1 MKVLV
6 APDSFG
12 GALDSLGVASAIA
25 RGWSSVRA
33 GDEVTLRPMADGG
46 EGTLAALL
54 AALGDRVERRHATVS
69 DPLGRP
75 VEADW
80 LLFEG
85 GAAAFIEM
93 AAASGLARLA
103 PGERTPRNAGAATT
117 RGTGE
122 LLRAALD
129 AGVGSVTLGLGGSA
143 TTDGGSGLL
152 AALGVR
158 FLDRSGAD
166 LPDGGAALA
175 NLDRIDASGLDP
187 RLAGVRLV
195 IASDVTNT
203 LVGSSGAAA
212 TYGPQ
217 KGADEAMVAT
227 LDAALARLGRSIE
240 QATGRLVADLPGA
253 GAAGG
258 TTAGLL
264 GFSRAMVRPGFEV
277 VAELIGLAEAL
288 EQTELVITGEGRADE
303 QTLRGKA
310 AMGVATLARPRH
322 TPVVLLCGGLGQGAT
337 QLDAL
342 GAFALVQPIADGPI
356 TLDESMARSAAL
368 LTDAA
373 ARLARAVG
381 IGLDLARR

>member
-1 MKVLV
+1 
-6 APDSFG
+6 
-12 GALDSLGVASAIA
+12 
-25 RGWSSVRA
+25 
-33 GDEVTLRPMADGG
+33 
-46 EGTLAALL
+46 
-54 AALGDRVERRHATVS
+54 
-69 DPLGRP
+69 
-75 VEADW
+75 
-80 LLFEG
+80 
-85 GAAAFIEM
+85 
-93 AAASGLARLA
+93 
-103 PGERTPRNAGAATT
+103 
-117 RGTGE
+117 
-122 LLRAALD
+122 
-129 AGVGSVTLGLGGSA
+129 
-143 TTDGGSGLL
+143 
-152 AALGVR
+152 
-158 FLDRSGAD
+158 
-166 LPDGGAALA
+166 
-175 NLDRIDASGLDP
+175 
-187 RLAGVRLV
+187 
-195 IASDVTNT
+195 VTNT

-356 TLDESMARSAAL
+356 TLDESMARSADL

-381 IGLDLARR
+381 IGLDLVRR

>member
-1 MKVLV
+1 
-6 APDSFG
+6 
-12 GALDSLGVASAIA
+12 
-25 RGWSSVRA
+25 
-33 GDEVTLRPMADGG
+33 
-46 EGTLAALL
+46 
-54 AALGDRVERRHATVS
+54 
-69 DPLGRP
+69 
-75 VEADW
+75 
-80 LLFEG
+80 
-85 GAAAFIEM
+85 
-93 AAASGLARLA
+93 
-103 PGERTPRNAGAATT
+103 
-117 RGTGE
+117 
-122 LLRAALD
+122 
-129 AGVGSVTLGLGGSA
+129 
-143 TTDGGSGLL
+143 
-152 AALGVR
+152 
-158 FLDRSGAD
+158 
-166 LPDGGAALA
+166 
-175 NLDRIDASGLDP
+175 
-187 RLAGVRLV
+187 V

-217 KGADEAMVAT
+217 KGADEATVAA
-227 LDAALARLGRSIE
+227 LDAALGRLGRAIE

-277 VAELIGLAEAL
+277 VAELIGLTEAL
-288 EQTELVITGEGRADE
+288 EQAELVITGEGRADE

-356 TLDESMARSAAL
+356 TLDESMARSADL

>member
-25 RGWSSVRA
+25 RGWASVRA

-75 VEADW
+75 VDADW
-80 LLFEG
+80 LLLEG

-93 AAASGLARLA
+93 EAASGLARLA